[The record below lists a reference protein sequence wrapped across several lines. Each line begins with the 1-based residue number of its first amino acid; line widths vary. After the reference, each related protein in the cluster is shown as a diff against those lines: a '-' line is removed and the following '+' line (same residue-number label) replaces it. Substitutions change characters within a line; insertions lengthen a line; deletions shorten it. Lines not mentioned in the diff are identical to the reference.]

1 MEIKYQK
8 NQILLFACVIL
19 ITLFQSCK
27 QEKNFSVE
35 VSFEVLDPTPV
46 RLYLLSENSSLLVDS
61 AYLDE
66 NTTVTLRG
74 KAEYS
79 SLYLVKYFNDQSIFL
94 VIHPSDKIKLEIN
107 NAMDEISYYVKGSAD
122 SRLIKE
128 ISDNQNLVLKTI
140 DQLSLV
146 WEENRSDSALL
157 KDIDSSYSALLKNHQ
172 KYTRDFIYANPN
184 SLATI
189 LALYQNFGRK
199 SQALFDRYDD
209 LDIFNFVDSNLTIL
223 YPQTEAV
230 KALNKEVTE
239 TKEQIAHNK
248 YIEKRVAEGLPLPQ
262 FEAISLGGDTI
273 IVDDNININILV
285 LFWASWNSFS
295 VDELL
300 SLNEFYKESKTDK
313 IKIITISIDS
323 SEEKLR
329 DFIQNNSIELPV
341 VCDYKYWESELV
353 GRYAIKRI
361 PSVLLTNKAGIITA
375 KDIFSDELI
384 EKLKKIK

>member
-1 MEIKYQK
+1 MEMKYQK
-8 NQILLFACVIL
+8 KRILLFACVIL
-19 ITLFQSCK
+19 IALIPSCK

-35 VSFEVLDPTPV
+35 VSLEVPDPTPV
-46 RLYLLSENSSLLVDS
+46 QLYLLSENRSELVDS
-61 AYLDE
+61 VYLDE
-66 NTTVTLRG
+66 NAKARLHG

-79 SLYLVKYFNDQSIFL
+79 SLYLVKFFNDQSIFL

-107 NAMDEISYYVKGSAD
+107 NSTDEISYYVKGSAD

-128 ISDNQNLVLKTI
+128 ITDKQNLVLKSI

-146 WEENRSDSALL
+146 WEENRSDSTLRRS
-157 KDIDSSYSALLKNHQ
+157 IDSSYSVLLKNHQ

-184 SLATI
+184 SLASI

-199 SQALFDRYDD
+199 SQPLFDRYDD

-248 YIEKRVAEGLPLPQ
+248 YIEKRVAEGLPLPK
-262 FEAISLGGDTI
+262 FKAISVDGDTI
-273 IVDDNININILV
+273 IVDDGINMNVLV

-295 VDELL
+295 VEELL
-300 SLNEFYKESKTDK
+300 LLNEFYKQRKTDK

-323 SEEKLR
+323 SKEILR

-341 VCDYKYWESELV
+341 ICDYKYWDSELV

-375 KDIFSDELI
+375 KNIFSDELI
-384 EKLKKIK
+384 EKLREIK